1 MQEKRSFSSRNAMG
15 SPSSSA
21 SLHYLTSILNPQDR
35 PPSILNPQNLP
46 PSVLKILSE
55 GTRGG
60 LISRYGRTA
69 VPIHDREPVL
79 NFGAVLP
86 TSRVCDGP
94 RGGVQPGKLNAINS
108 WRLAAKLT

>member
-35 PPSILNPQNLP
+35 PPSILNPQNRP

-55 GTRGG
+55 GTGGACIVQTHCAVRGSPVVG
-60 LISRYGRTA
+60 PWCVGVA
-69 VPIHDREPVL
+69 VCGAKAPGDRCADHE
-79 NFGAVLP
+79 
-86 TSRVCDGP
+86 S
-94 RGGVQPGKLNAINS
+94 
-108 WRLAAKLT
+108 